1 MIIQHMKGRVFGI
14 GETVYDIIFKDNQP
28 QRAVPGGSTF
38 NALVSLGRVG
48 VPCSMVTEV
57 GDDRVADIIYTYLV
71 ENGVDATYAYRH
83 KGTKS
88 HVSLAFLDEK
98 NDADYTFYKD

>member
-1 MIIQHMKGRVFGI
+1 MEDEKGKVFGI
-14 GETVYDIIFKDNQP
+14 GETVFDIIFKDNQP

-57 GDDRVADIIYTYLV
+57 GDDQVANIIYKYLID
-71 ENGVDATYAYRH
+71 NGVDTTYAYRH
-83 KGTKS
+83 PGDRKS
-88 HVSLAFLDEK
+88 VVWERVSLWV
-98 NDADYTFYKD
+98 